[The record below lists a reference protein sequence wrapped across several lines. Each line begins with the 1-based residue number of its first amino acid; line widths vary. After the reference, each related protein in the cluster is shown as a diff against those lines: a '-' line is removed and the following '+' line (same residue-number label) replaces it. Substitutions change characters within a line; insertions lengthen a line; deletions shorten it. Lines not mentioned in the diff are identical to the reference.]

1 MSTST
6 IALSVNE
13 YVKVN
18 QGLNRLVIEA
28 REGEI
33 RVAVTHNQPAPSN
46 KAYHRVI
53 DGEKLELVDID
64 HDVWVF
70 TAFRGVKAVVTEL
83 PATLSSDF
91 DIFVSA
97 GLSEHA
103 KAVDVFGVN
112 EDVGTFAE
120 DIWGGGGTF
129 LFLDTAS
136 TLTISSTSSSDTSS
150 GTGARTVKIIGLDN
164 SYAEIEETVTLLGT
178 SGVTTTQSFL
188 RVNLFEV
195 STAGSNGG
203 AQGNVSASAGSN
215 LQAIIV
221 NGHNTSLSSIY
232 TIPLGYVGLVFSIE
246 VSVGKNR
253 SVLTTLRGRD
263 FGGVFH
269 AKSVVDIYQQ
279 SYLQSKKFGSY
290 FDEKSDIKM
299 TAVAENPHAY
309 CATEYQIILLDKEHY
324 GA

>member
-6 IALSVNE
+6 IALSINQ

-18 QGLNRLVIEA
+18 QGLNRLVVEA

-46 KAYHRVI
+46 KAYHRII

-64 HDVWVF
+64 HDVWVY
-70 TAFRGVKAVVTEL
+70 TAFSGAKAVVTEL

-103 KAVDVFGVN
+103 KPVDVFGVN
-112 EDVGTFAE
+112 ESVGTSAE
-120 DIWGGGGTF
+120 DVWGGGGTF

-136 TLTISSTSSSDTSS
+136 ILTISSTSASDTSS
-150 GTGARTVKIIGLDN
+150 GTGARTVKLIGLDN
-164 SYAEIEETVTLLGT
+164 SYTEIEETVTLTGT
-178 SGVTTTQSFL
+178 GDVATTQSFL
-188 RVNLFEV
+188 RLNLFEV
-195 STAGSNGG
+195 STAGSYGG
-203 AQGNVSASAGSN
+203 AQGNVTASAGSN

-232 TIPLGYVGLVFSIE
+232 TVPLGYVGLIFSIE

-253 SVLTTLRGRD
+253 SVLTTLRARD

-269 AKSVVDIYQQ
+269 AKSAVKIFQQ
-279 SYLQSKKFGSY
+279 SYLQGKKFALY
-290 FDEKSDIKM
+290 LDEKTDVKM
-299 TAVAENPHAY
+299 TAVADNPNAY
-309 CATEYQIILLDKEHY
+309 CATEYQILLLDKEHY